1 MPMTHDGDPPFVC
14 PLDRTRHAVAGLDEA
29 GCGPL
34 AGSVVAACVV
44 LDPAHPICG
53 LNDSKRLSP
62 RRREALYAEITATAR
77 AWGVASVSAA
87 VIDRINI
94 RNAALQAMHE
104 AYLSMGLPCELL
116 LIDGRSTLRA
126 LQGGP
131 QQLAV
136 VGGDRRAE
144 EIMAASIVAKVT
156 RDREMLELDRH
167 YPDYGFAR
175 HKGYPTPEHLRIIA
189 RQGILPCYR
198 MTYAPVRRLLQP
210 SRDEA
215 PA

>member
-1 MPMTHDGDPPFVC
+1 MAHGGDPPFVC
-14 PLDRTRHAVAGLDEA
+14 PLDRARHVVAGLDEA

-44 LDPAHPICG
+44 LDPTHPICG
-53 LNDSKRLSP
+53 LDDSKRLSA
-62 RRREALYAEITATAR
+62 RRREALYEEITATAR
-77 AWGVASVSAA
+77 AWGVAAVGAE

-104 AYLSMGLPCELL
+104 AYLSMGLACELL
-116 LIDGRSTLRA
+116 LIDGRSTLRS

-131 QQLAV
+131 RQLAV
-136 VGGDRRAE
+136 VRGDRRAE

-167 YPDYGFAR
+167 YPGYGFAR
-175 HKGYPTPEHLRIIA
+175 HKGYPTAEHLRIIS
-189 RQGILPCYR
+189 RLGILPCYR
-198 MTYAPVRRLLQP
+198 RTYAPVRRLLLQGQ
-210 SRDEA
+210 DTA
-215 PA
+215 QA